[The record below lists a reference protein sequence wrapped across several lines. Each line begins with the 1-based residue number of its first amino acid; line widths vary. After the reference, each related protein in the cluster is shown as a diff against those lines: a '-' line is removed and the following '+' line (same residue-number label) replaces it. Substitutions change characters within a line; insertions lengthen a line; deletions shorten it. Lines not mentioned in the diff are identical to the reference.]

1 MNNKIKRVFSSKKN
15 IAIAISALLIFA
27 MATSATFAW
36 FKNIF
41 SVQGV
46 EMNTGMFEYQFLGY
60 SSADMT
66 PDFKYSTNSQ
76 DSGFKYI
83 GDVEGVT
90 ATRDV
95 TNMQQISSEEPG
107 VLYYVVRKTEGSI
120 DLDVALKFDAD
131 FSKLVRFSEVLT
143 GDESG
148 STNLSTE
155 SATESL
161 GSFWYSISSVK
172 GGGTQFSDLSS
183 IENYIKADSTKF
195 TSLIPTAD
203 GKNRYFPDIR
213 KEIIN
218 ESLGKDDTFVC
229 FRIEYGISG
238 ATPANTGIT
247 MPLGVTL
254 HVAQKGGIGEYTGKT
269 HIVTTLDELNTALS
283 TYRPHDTVVIAG
295 DIEYKGNLNID
306 NILNIVIENGSLTV
320 KGNMRYT
327 YAGVP
332 DDVGADTEDN
342 YKPAQTK
349 FEIRVKSGYLKILQM
364 DAADLGE
371 GVTDVGGNLY
381 FDIPN
386 STMTISGRNDTGA
399 GNADIY
405 IQNDFHVNTDYANK
419 GESPVGLIL
428 SNVSVRD
435 LDDSAVN
442 MYLHE
447 DTQLTVGQDVSLGT
461 VKAIHSFYDP
471 TSSLRLHVQNYG
483 IINHINFEDMSF
495 INIADP
501 MPYTP
506 RILIDNYGVITN
518 PIRVAS
524 FSRPFDPEKEWDMS
538 DPNDRVTA
546 TQYNTRV
553 IWEQG
558 AGKMSIDNY
567 NQSNFRTEH
576 IERILKTTLIDKVNG
591 DDTNIV
597 IHYMDNDNVSNTT
610 IASLLEYYQIG
621 AGAEGDLKIAATKD
635 IKSLKII
642 CYTGYYLTEADYNT
656 IRQMESVETIDLSE
670 AVSALDESK
679 TGGVLP
685 DGAFMG
691 LTQLK
696 NLTLSSKDVKWG
708 ANLFQG
714 TQIDEIELPSR
725 LATLH
730 RDALNGII
738 YLHMGNKAGLVY
750 ETEFMSRV
758 MARNAYIF
766 GTDAARNEL
775 ISLIEGADETTVGTY
790 KERTEGV
797 PTTTQLNKIA
807 NIRLEAQRY
816 GDYYLALY
824 NDSCKLIAYIPED
837 GKTFSAANEENNQ
850 SEKHADGNLY
860 RFNFNEFE
868 IIEYDDNGNVIS
880 DNTYDIIEY
889 DDFAFYQINVSGN
902 GDTLVFNENLNVIG
916 DASFYGANLPKNVDL
931 GGCKTIGHVAFVSNK
946 SLKNLAGLKVETAGY
961 YACGGISADFMNL
974 PSLSWVYG
982 YTFGDGSYQRLDVG
996 LIQTAKDAIPKINY
1010 YDALFKTAGNNGGN
1024 KVVFIHTENA
1034 VPGIT
1039 ELTKYQYSSGRPYAV
1054 FVASEHSKL
1063 VIDASYYSSVYSL
1076 GNYPFSEI
1084 GFMRYDGTDVT
1095 GQVFERGDFVYL
1107 PIEGTQEYTL
1117 RRCISSTTLDG
1128 SIYGE
1133 DGVYTLPAYTRDDKV
1148 TTTIGNSAFYYSTFS
1163 NIEVLTFADTYTK
1176 IDGSAFTAQTQGGKY
1191 FAHVELKNVQSLGA
1205 SAFYKCPVLLTVKGS
1220 NVTSVGKSAFQDC
1233 KKLLTV
1239 SLPNLKGMCE
1249 QSFYN
1254 CISLKMALVG
1264 PITGSN
1270 VFGVNSG
1277 AGIDPIKDLILFIN
1291 AKNAPSDT
1299 GAVHLTGN
1307 GGNVYF
1313 QVISLGGEFFWDRS
1327 GNSPYY
1333 NTDSNPDNDVAYPYS
1348 QLVVEADV
1356 SSLMFADWVD
1366 GDSISVQLANSTD
1379 SKYTYTYT
1387 VSTPTYMF
1395 SEDQDGL
1402 TIQLSFGLGNIV
1414 ADTYVIPD
1422 TLYAK
1427 NEPVNSIIGNSNIKY
1442 FTTNVE
1448 GSSSTGKRVV
1458 AIEANI
1464 YCDGKIT
1471 ANTVQFPVGLKT
1483 IGKNAFSGCTIRNG
1497 INITGAEGGLIIEDR
1512 AFYDVTAGSLT
1523 ISNVTEI
1530 GNEAF
1535 YGIKNKDEF
1544 GASAAMSSIHLG
1556 SKLSSIGE
1564 SAFEGANAASV
1575 TTTHDNA
1582 NPIILTI
1589 GENAFKNLKNGTG
1602 GEVAVNFSGAVADF
1616 GANSFYNVKL
1626 SNLTAPNTILVRANA
1641 FYMVDIS
1648 GTADFSQGVPAEMVA
1663 AHGNQ
1668 TIEPY
1673 GFRGTSSD
1681 KNQLGTVKLGANC
1694 LLKGDY
1700 YSKDNI
1706 YPVVQDRQDYKG
1718 AFHYCDIKSLRFNE
1732 NEAQEPE
1739 AIAFV
1744 GCSFKEIRFEALT
1757 TFGINYGGVGNTD
1770 NSKSDDIYHQFC
1782 GHDGVLKN
1790 NRDWTYAMF
1799 INCTTLGDVYFT
1811 NITDFKFTFRG
1822 GSNHEIIIHDLVITK
1837 LNSGMFSGLKLV
1849 GDEIVFPDGM
1859 TVYGPAFYSTTVY
1872 ADLVFGS
1879 NTTIAGSEPF
1889 KDSTFNGDIYFGD
1902 GLTVSASYPF
1912 ERSKF
1917 YGTVSFGSINFTNT
1931 SVGHGMF
1938 GNNHSEGNAKNGYA
1952 AHVVFRSTCTALP
1965 TRFLAF
1971 AKFGTVDFSQSS
1983 ITSAGTAAFAHSEFD
1998 QIIGMEKIKTF
2009 GDHCFGEY
2017 NKNQHTRVTTV
2028 TSGLNISNAESIGEG
2043 AFVNLTFKDAV
2054 SLSKILEIKANAFK
2068 SCTFEQPLAVGS
2080 VLGTNILD
2088 SAFEGAKFNSSIDL
2102 AGVKTVGASAFK
2114 GATFSETLQL
2124 KDITSFGA
2132 NAFTN
2137 AIVNGDLIFGTRAE
2151 DGAGGYTYTG
2161 PASAIGESAFGSL
2174 TTYDTDGTTV
2184 LSYLPG
2190 VTVTGKVNFVN
2201 VKGIDKYGFQG
2212 AVLKAPVTFGADIN
2226 IGDSAFYGVQVP
2238 EITFAGSP
2246 VIQTN
2251 AFKQSN
2257 ITTLTFEDAGE
2268 IRAEAFAE
2276 GTYGTIN
2283 LGSVASLGGSYTPA
2297 TDTEAAQVTGA
2308 FRSASIGT
2316 INFQNSCV
2324 PTESI
2329 PMPIAVK
2336 AFADATINFLNFGG
2350 DWTENAQGKLEQ
2362 SISTSKALVGD
2373 VAENVT
2379 DATYKAGA
2387 YSPFSGAKIERLN
2400 LNGVTSI
2407 GYGYFANMEVGQ
2419 VDTIT
2424 SETIELQ
2431 AWSLSST
2438 TIKTGSMVFT
2448 GDVTM
2453 RGFATCGPLNIP
2465 SGNLEFNG
2473 ALVAAGGYNHLNIG
2487 GDVVMNNISGNGL
2500 TGETNAFISGN
2511 VDKGDK
2517 SIIVG
2522 DLIIKNTETLSCGFR
2537 QLEVGGL
2544 IFENVK
2550 NITQKFGFYGIKI
2563 KNRVDLGCIENTGER
2578 SFYTATFPANTT
2590 LNLSNA
2596 LTVGTL
2602 SFANA
2607 KNIVTVNAP
2616 VVTSVGTS
2624 GFNSCYALVELRMPE
2639 LQTISNYAFSG
2650 SSKLSYVF
2658 VPKVTHV
2665 YESAFASC
2673 TSLKRIE
2680 LPSLQKIGQWAFS
2693 KCSKL
2698 EEVVIGDQ
2706 FNQWGTDSNASVP
2719 AFENCNNLKRV
2730 ILKAPLYESDG
2741 TTLRI
2746 TGQVTFPADS
2756 KLLVP
2761 YDLFADYE
2769 NFFTLNPDTKLWVRS
2784 NNSSSG
2790 ITLDRID
2797 TIQFVLSDGNGVT
2810 YLAELLYGDKIEIVD
2825 IIDTTNALSNA
2836 SYTFPSTLVNGDT
2849 TYTVVSIAGTATQRI
2864 PSTVTTIGLP
2874 STLEYINFS
2883 GIDLHRNVQAYSIEN
2898 NSLYQA
2904 IDGVLYTADGK
2915 TLVMYP
2921 TGRSADIVVP
2931 ATVERI
2937 GEYAFAGNQGVG
2949 TITFMGNVTISDG
2962 AFANCYGLNKI
2973 AFQAVMVDGTA
2984 SAPVVRFTGRNTVSG
2999 CMLTGD
3005 DSLKIQVCGTAYPE
3019 VLYDTQLYSLFEL
3032 TAVPAA
3038 PTPDPAQNNDAGVQN
3053 AGGENVEKGSTVE
3066 SGATES
3072 TETPAV

>member
-1 MNNKIKRVFSSKKN
+1 MVKNKIKKFFSSKKN
-15 IAIAISALLIFA
+15 TVIFISALLILVL
-27 MATSATFAW
+27 ATSITFAW

-41 SVQGV
+41 TVDGV

-60 SSADMT
+60 SGAGMT
-66 PDFKYSTNSQ
+66 NNFKYSTNSS

-83 GDVEGVT
+83 GDVEGIT
-90 ATRDV
+90 AASDTS
-95 TNMQQISSEEPG
+95 QIISSSEPG
-107 VLYYVVRKTEGSI
+107 VLYYVVRKTAGSI
-120 DLDVALKFDAD
+120 DLDVSLSFEAD
-131 FSKLVRFSEVLT
+131 FSQLVRFSEVIVDNNAT
-143 GDESG
+143 GTTD
-148 STNLSTE
+148 
-155 SATESL
+155 SATESI
-161 GSFWYSISSVK
+161 GSFWYSISSMK
-172 GGGTQFSDLSS
+172 AGGAEFSDISS
-183 IENYIKADSTKF
+183 IENYIKANAAKF
-195 TSLIPTAD
+195 TTLTK
-203 GKNRYFPDIR
+203 GGMNKYFPDIR
-213 KEIIN
+213 KEIISD
-218 ESLGKDDTFVC
+218 SLGSEDAFVC
-229 FRIEYGISG
+229 FRVEYGIQG
-238 ATPANTGIT
+238 ATPANLGLTI
-247 MPLGVTL
+247 PLGVKL
-254 HVAQKGGIGEYTGKT
+254 HVAQKGGLGDYTGKT
-269 HIVTTLDELNTALS
+269 HRVFTLDELNTAL
-283 TYRPHDTVVIAG
+283 TVYQPRDTIIIAG
-295 DIEYKGNLNID
+295 NIEYEGDLSVDNL
-306 NILNIVIENGSLTV
+306 LNLVIENGSLTV

-327 YAGVP
+327 YAGTSSNP
-332 DDVGADTEDN
+332 DSDAPTIS
-342 YKPAQTK
+342 K
-349 FEIRVKSGYLKILQM
+349 FDIQVKSGFLKIIEM
-364 DAADLGE
+364 DSADLGE
-371 GVTDVGGNLY
+371 GVSAGGNLY
-381 FDIPN
+381 LDIPN
-386 STMTISGRNDTGA
+386 STMNIYGQNDSGL

-405 IQNDFHVNTDYANK
+405 IQNQFTANTAYADK
-419 GESPVGLIL
+419 GESAAGLIL
-428 SNVSVRD
+428 SNVRICNTDATETAKSI
-435 LDDSAVN
+435 
-442 MYLHE
+442 YLRE
-447 DTQLTVGQDVSLGT
+447 DTQLTVGQGVALGT
-461 VKAIHSFYDP
+461 VFSIHDFYDS

-483 IINHINFEDMSF
+483 TIDKIDFSSMQF
-495 INIADP
+495 ISISDP
-501 MPYTP
+501 LPHTP
-506 RILIDNYGVITN
+506 RILIDNYSAITN
-518 PIRVAS
+518 PIKLAN
-524 FSRPFDPEKEWDMS
+524 FSRKWDPETPDAL
-538 DPNDRVTA
+538 VTA
-546 TQYNTRV
+546 TSQNTRV

-558 AGKMSIDNY
+558 AGDMTIDNS
-567 NQSNFRTEH
+567 NQSNFRNEH
-576 IERILKTTLIDKVNG
+576 IESIYKTTLIDKVNG
-591 DDTNIV
+591 EDDNIV
-597 IHYMDNDNVSNTT
+597 VHYMANKLEGLGGTDGNGITT
-610 IASLLEYYQIG
+610 IEKLVRYYQPGGLG
-621 AGAEGDLKIAATKD
+621 AKDYEIAAND
-635 IKSLKII
+635 QIKSLKII
-642 CYTGYYLTEADYNT
+642 CYTGYYLTEADYSF
-656 IRQMESVETIDLSE
+656 IRNNLTNVEVIDLSE
-670 AVSALDESK
+670 AESASDASK
-679 TGGVLP
+679 VGGAVP
-685 DGAFMG
+685 NEAFKG
-691 LTQLK
+691 LAQLK
-696 NLTLSSKDVKWG
+696 QLKLSDKDVIWG
-708 ANLFQG
+708 ANLFEG
-714 TQIDEIELPSR
+714 TQIDEITLPVR
-725 LATLH
+725 LTTLNPN
-730 RDALNGII
+730 ALVGIK
-738 YLHMGNKAGLVY
+738 YLHMGNKSGLVY
-750 ETEFMSRV
+750 QTEFMNRV
-758 MARNAYIF
+758 IAREAYAF
-766 GTDAARNEL
+766 CTDNARNEL
-775 ISLIEGADETTVGTY
+775 IALIEESAKADDDPTNDPVGTF

-816 GDYYLALY
+816 GDYFLTLY
-824 NDSCKLIAYIPED
+824 DDSCRVVAYIPKG
-837 GKTFSAANEENNQ
+837 GKTFNANNEENNQ
-850 SEKHADGNLY
+850 SVKHADGNVY
-860 RFNFNEFE
+860 RFTFSGFD
-868 IIEYDDNGNVIS
+868 IVTYDADGNIVS
-880 DNTYDIIEY
+880 DNKYDVVEY
-889 DDFAFYQINVSGN
+889 DDFAFYQINVGGN
-902 GDTLVFNENLNVIG
+902 GDTLTFNEKLNSIG
-916 DASFYGANLPKNVDL
+916 DAAFYNAGLPKNVDL
-931 GGCKTIGHVAFVSNK
+931 GGCKTLGHAALANNSI
-946 SLKNLAGLKVETAGY
+946 SNLAGLKVETAGY
-961 YACGGISADFMNL
+961 YVCGNIKNRKFFNF
-974 PSLSWVYG
+974 PRLSWVYG
-982 YTFGDGSYQRLDVG
+982 STFGG
-996 LIQTAKDAIPKINY
+996 LSGNFKRIDIGLVQTAPDAIS
-1010 YDALFKTAGNNGGN
+1010 KTSYADSLTGGN
-1024 KVVFIHTENA
+1024 LGNFGDSAIVIHTDYDHSTN
-1034 VPGIT
+1034 IT
-1039 ELTKYQYSSGRPYAV
+1039 ELTKFSYGSGAYKVLVTEEYKSLATN
-1054 FVASEHSKL
+1054 AKYNAHSL
-1063 VIDASYYSSVYSL
+1063 SSL
-1076 GNYPFSEI
+1076 GVYTADDLK
-1084 GFMRYDGTDVT
+1084 FMTFDGRDVT
-1095 GQVFERGDFVYL
+1095 GSLFEPGDLAYL
-1107 PIEGTQEYTL
+1107 QIAGTSDYKLLCNIGGGTIDLSQYAV
-1117 RRCISSTTLDG
+1117 
-1128 SIYGE
+1128 
-1133 DGVYTLPAYTRDDKV
+1133 DGVYTLPAYSDETG
-1148 TTTIGNSAFYYSTFS
+1148 TTTTVGGGALHYISLSGADT
-1163 NIEVLTFADTYTK
+1163 LTFADSYRK
-1176 IDGSAFTAQTQGGKY
+1176 ISDGGLGPTGNAPSSYNKNKY
-1191 FAHVELKNVQSLGA
+1191 FAHVDLNNIETVGVKVFWGWPN
-1205 SAFYKCPVLLTVKGS
+1205 LLTVRGQH
-1220 NVTSVGKSAFQDC
+1220 VTSINKHTFQDC
-1233 KKLLTV
+1233 KNLRIV
-1239 SLPNLKGMCE
+1239 SLPNLGGNCE

-1277 AGIDPIKDLILFIN
+1277 AGIDPIEDLILFIN

-1299 GAVHLTGN
+1299 GAVYLTGT
-1307 GGNVYF
+1307 GGKVYF

-1348 QLVVEADV
+1348 QLVVGADV

-1366 GDSISVQLANSTD
+1366 GDPISVQLANSVD

-1422 TLYAK
+1422 TLYVK
-1427 NEPVNSIIGNSNIKY
+1427 NEPVDSIVGNNNIKY

-1448 GSSSTGKRVV
+1448 GSSSTGKKVV
-1458 AIEANI
+1458 AIEDNI
-1464 YCDGKIT
+1464 YSGGKIT
-1471 ANTVQFPVGLKT
+1471 ANTVQFPTGLKT

-1544 GASAAMSSIHLG
+1544 GASATMSSIQLG

-1641 FYMVDIS
+1641 FYMADIT

-1663 AHGNQ
+1663 AHGYQ
-1668 TIEPY
+1668 IVEPY

-1811 NITDFKFTFRG
+1811 NITNFKFTFRG
-1822 GSNHEIIIHDLVITK
+1822 GSNHEIIMHDLVITN

-1849 GDEIVFPDGM
+1849 GEEIVFPDSM
-1859 TVYGPAFYSTTVY
+1859 TVNGSAFNSTTVD

-1938 GNNHSEGNAKNGYA
+1938 GNNHSESNAKNGYA

-1998 QIIGMEKIKTF
+1998 KIIGMEKIKTF

-2068 SCTFEQPLAVGS
+2068 NSTFEQPLTVGS

-2212 AVLKAPVTFGADIN
+2212 AVLKAPITFGADIN

-2453 RGFATCGPLNIP
+2453 RDFATCGQLKIP
-2465 SGNLEFNG
+2465 NGNLEFNG
-2473 ALVAAGGYNHLNIG
+2473 SLVAAGGKNQVNITG
-2487 GDVVMNNISGNGL
+2487 NMIINNLSG
-2500 TGETNAFISGN
+2500 TGEGKVDNNTDNVFLGSIATGYTDLSSTIS
-2511 VDKGDK
+2511 
-2517 SIIVG
+2517 G
-2522 DLIIKNTETLSCGFR
+2522 DLIFRNTETIACGFR
-2537 QLEVGGL
+2537 NLTIGGL
-2544 IFENVK
+2544 IFENVEK
-2550 NITQKFGFYGIKI
+2550 ATQLRGFYKIVI
-2563 KNRVDLGCIENTGER
+2563 KNRIDFNCLQQVGGRTFGGV
-2578 SFYTATFPANTT
+2578 TFPNNTV
-2590 LNLSNA
+2590 LNLSN
-2596 LTVGTL
+2596 LTSTGNYTF
-2602 SFANA
+2602 SSA
-2607 KNIVTVNAP
+2607 KNIVAINAP
-2616 VVTSVGTS
+2616 VLTSVSDQTFS
-2624 GFNSCYALVELRMPE
+2624 SINTLEEIRMPS
-2639 LQTISNYAFSG
+2639 LVSTNGQYCFASN
-2650 SSKLSYVF
+2650 SKLSYVF
-2658 VPKVTHV
+2658 VPMLRNIV
-2665 YESAFASC
+2665 SACFSDC
-2673 TSLKRIE
+2673 SSLKRVE
-2680 LPSLQKIGQWAFS
+2680 FPSLQKIDGTPFS
-2693 KCSKL
+2693 GCSKL
-2698 EEVVIGDQ
+2698 EEIVIGDQ
-2706 FNQWGTDSNASVP
+2706 FSTLVNKVGFP
-2719 AFENCNNLKRV
+2719 NNFKRL
-2730 ILKAPLYESDG
+2730 IFKTPLNYDA
-2741 TTLRI
+2741 TTGNIGI
-2746 TGQVTFPADS
+2746 TGYLKLPAGA

-2761 YDLFADYE
+2761 YELKADYDAYF
-2769 NFFTLNPDTKLWVRS
+2769 NGDSTKTLWSNITK
-2784 NNSSSG
+2784 
-2790 ITLDRID
+2790 DQID
-2797 TIQFVLSDGNGVT
+2797 TIQFILSDGTGVT
-2810 YLAELLYGDKIEIVD
+2810 YLAELLYGNKIEIVD
-2825 IIDTTNALSNA
+2825 IIDTVNAMRNA
-2836 SYTFPSTLVNGDT
+2836 SYTFPSTLVDGNT
-2849 TYTVVSIAGTATQRI
+2849 TYTVVSIASAAMQRI

-2883 GIDLHRNVQAYSIEN
+2883 GIDLHINVQAYSIEN
-2898 NSLYQA
+2898 NSFYQV

-2949 TITFMGNVTISDG
+2949 TITFTSSVTILDG
-2962 AFANCYGLNKI
+2962 AFADCYELSKI
-2973 AFQAVMVDGTA
+2973 AFEAVVVDGVA

-2999 CMLTGD
+2999 CS
-3005 DSLKIQVCGTAYPE
+3005 SLAAESIQICGTAYPE
-3019 VLYDTQLYSLFEL
+3019 VLYDTQLYSLFKL
-3032 TAVPAA
+3032 TALPTSPA
-3038 PTPDPAQNNDAGVQN
+3038 TPPEQ
-3053 AGGENVEKGSTVE
+3053 GGENTEN
-3066 SGATES
+3066 GAGG
-3072 TETPAV
+3072 TETPETPAA